1 MCVTKCQEDFSKKF
15 INLFLSTLNGIT
27 AVDDVPPRD
36 NPKVPPAGDH
46 DMKMTKSLSAVETLQ
61 SQSSQKE
68 FICISKSRQVEKVSI
83 LYCIALIAC
92 LEKSIVNKSPL
103 SSSIP
108 EIGDFLS
115 WSKWKPYPLSL

>member
-1 MCVTKCQEDFSKKF
+1 M
-15 INLFLSTLNGIT
+15 
-27 AVDDVPPRD
+27 DDVPPRD

-61 SQSSQKE
+61 SQSPPHKE
-68 FICISKSRQVEKVSI
+68 FICTSKSRQVEKVSI
-83 LYCIALIAC
+83 LYCTALIAC

-115 WSKWKPYPLSL
+115 